1 MRERA
6 GQSMEAVRHKCRH
19 ARSRHGTGEEHA
31 CLRVRGSEAAAI
43 CGPEGQPELALVTGK
58 WVRGH

>member
-1 MRERA
+1 
-6 GQSMEAVRHKCRH
+6 MEAVRHKCRH
-19 ARSRHGTGEEHA
+19 ARGRHGTGEEHA

-43 CGPEGQPELALVTGK
+43 CGAEGQPELALVTGK